1 MCGYFGFLGK
11 RIPSDDKALLPARVV
26 EVFQQ
31 MGRETEIRGEQAGG
45 GLVLAHDKEDRV
57 VIVGKKILNQK
68 RGNLTQSLEATFAAV
83 RRQAVLKGIKPLAS
97 VVMGVWHYRYGTS
110 SPPAIVETHWHEW
123 MPSRGD
129 NPVKTLIK

>member
-1 MCGYFGFLGK
+1 MCGNFGFLGK

-45 GLVLAHDKEDRV
+45 GLVLARDKEDRV
-57 VIVGKKILNQK
+57 VIIVAKKILNQK

-83 RRQAVLKGIKPLAS
+83 RHQAVLKGIKPLAS
-97 VVMGVWHYRYGTS
+97 VVMGVWHYR
-110 SPPAIVETHWHEW
+110 
-123 MPSRGD
+123 
-129 NPVKTLIK
+129 